1 MSKKDKI
8 IFVTGVFLTAAIGS
22 VFLSTWLHLS
32 LKQDFTGADQ
42 LRINACLASLTSDKQ
57 HLLLF
62 IILLLAIIG
71 ACAAIYMMER
81 NKEDYASEV
90 CVITSKIKTPV
101 AVGQGQHG
109 TAKWLDKKE
118 YPKLF
123 HAVDL
128 NPGGNR
134 AAELIQHGYDDL
146 DDKKERSKAYQA
158 ANEHSIDGQDFPAE
172 NSPEA

>member
-1 MSKKDKI
+1 MKRKHI
-8 IFVTGVFLTAAIGS
+8 ILAAVFLIAATGS

-42 LRINACLASLTSDKQ
+42 LRIRACLASLTSDKQ

-71 ACAAIYMMER
+71 ACAAIYLMER

-90 CVITSKIKTPV
+90 RTITEKIEIPV

-134 AAELIQHGYDDL
+134 AAELIRHGYDDL
-146 DDKKERSKAYQA
+146 DDKEERSEAHQA